1 MGYSTR
7 RGPEALSSNTTTM
20 DIEKF
25 NPTVAELQQLATE
38 TKQVD
43 CDDLRNE
50 TQVALVHEARRKLQK
65 ARVAITKKGKE
76 LRQEALD
83 FQRAVIAREKELI
96 GIIEPEEQ
104 RLLAIG
110 NEADRIKLMDE
121 RKEKLPERRASLT
134 GIDDHAPEPT
144 DEELL
149 AMDDEAFTTYRNARV
164 ALAHE
169 IEQKLIEEERLAEE
183 REAEKVRI
191 AEQARKEAL
200 AKAELDKAFAEARHK
215 REMAEVEERARKQ
228 AEAVRLE
235 AERKEKE
242 RKDAEKKAEAE
253 RKRIE
258 RMKEYRAWR
267 AAHGWTEET
276 KEEYLEITKD
286 GTVTLYKKLG
296 VFNITD

>member
-1 MGYSTR
+1 
-7 RGPEALSSNTTTM
+7 M

-50 TQVALVHEARRKLQK
+50 TQVSLVNDARKKLQK

-121 RKEKLPERRASLT
+121 RKQKLPERRASLT
-134 GIDDHAPEPT
+134 SIDDHATEPT

-149 AMDDEAFTTYRNARV
+149 AMDDDAFTAYRNARV

-183 REAEKVRI
+183 REAEKARI
-191 AEQARKEAL
+191 AEEARKEAL
-200 AKAELDKAFAEARHK
+200 AKAEVDKAYAEARHK

-235 AERKEKE
+235 ADRKEKE

-276 KEEYLEITKD
+276 KEEYQEITKD